1 MQHHAESTWI
11 GTVIKSEVKTTS
23 SLESRSVM
31 APNGA

>member
-11 GTVIKSEVKTTS
+11 STVIKPKVKTAGA
-23 SLESRSVM
+23 LESTCVM